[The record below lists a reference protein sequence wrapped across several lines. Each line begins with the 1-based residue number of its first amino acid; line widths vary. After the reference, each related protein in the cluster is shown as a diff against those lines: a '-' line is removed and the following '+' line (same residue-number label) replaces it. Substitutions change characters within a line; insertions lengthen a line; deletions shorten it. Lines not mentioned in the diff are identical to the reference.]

1 MAVVAAD
8 DSTWE
13 LCNLYTPNLE
23 ALKKEDVMDVLKMA
37 MRPRPPFERPGR
49 SRAVMEAYN
58 ALQADPYNMRSIHD
72 LGRIYCSEGAW
83 DKAANVMLR
92 GWKRADEITDKR
104 VRFHFLMKLCEC
116 SFRISKPRQAFAVLN
131 TIEPP
136 LEADDLHA
144 YQMLMVQVYSSVG
157 DVQKVLSTWKK
168 AITNQDYQ
176 TAVRMLALC
185 LEDLRT
191 AGAFDAVR
199 NSVAALQKD
208 DPDLSSLAIL
218 DQYVRAKEEVVK
230 ANAIME
236 RNRKAFIVLVV
247 IVAILMMIY
256 PLYLL
261 EKWSLRSLK
270 IQS

>member
-1 MAVVAAD
+1 
-8 DSTWE
+8 
-13 LCNLYTPNLE
+13 
-23 ALKKEDVMDVLKMA
+23 
-37 MRPRPPFERPGR
+37 
-49 SRAVMEAYN
+49 
-58 ALQADPYNMRSIHD
+58 
-72 LGRIYCSEGAW
+72 
-83 DKAANVMLR
+83 
-92 GWKRADEITDKR
+92 
-104 VRFHFLMKLCEC
+104 
-116 SFRISKPRQAFAVLN
+116 
-131 TIEPP
+131 
-136 LEADDLHA
+136 
-144 YQMLMVQVYSSVG
+144 
-157 DVQKVLSTWKK
+157 
-168 AITNQDYQ
+168 
-176 TAVRMLALC
+176 MLALC